1 MKIMGKTLAVAAVAL
16 AASIAFGEQEP
27 SSEEVDL
34 STLEFKYTRH
44 GCVKDTE
51 TGRYHMVMIL
61 LDKNRREVHKIFLT
75 PTPEECEFQLKWLP
89 DVDSNGGCSDA
100 TLVEELEMKAY
111 RAVAAEV
118 LKIEK
123 AAAAAAGKVPSDDEM
138 RRNVKKVV
146 EFVQKMILTN
156 SRDERDLIEWGM
168 SVLIDARMWAT
179 NVYDKMVKK
188 GEEIPFKTYM
198 TNPLPKGAPSE
209 RVVVPLSRHDG
220 KSRRRIVECE
230 LNGHKCRMMVDTG
243 STTTVVYESF
253 VKKFLDGVK
262 PEKSK
267 DDAGMISNVKSSL
280 ARAELTSF
288 KVGDADFGAFNIG
301 SIPGNEGDV
310 EDGILGMDVLGRV
323 PALLSLA
330 GDKLVFNPSDE
341 DTAGFGKPER
351 LRGRNCLVSKIGVM
365 WGKTPLFA
373 LIDTGAVD
381 STANP
386 SVNWPAE
393 TGEERAVTVR
403 DVNGVHQGTSR
414 VGAEDTVD
422 VGGITIPV
430 HPNLREYGPYRFVI
444 GANDI
449 AKCDMLIKDGAFS
462 FRKAA
467 TAKDVEQEPSAKEEP
482 SAKQEPPAKEVP
494 CQSPDDVDLET
505 IEYSKVRVVH
515 REDSESGR
523 YIEVVDLLDDDSELL
538 CEIVVT
544 PTVEDCK
551 FQRKWLPDV
560 NSYAF
565 GAEELELKVYMAVAA
580 EVLKI
585 EKENAAGGKM
595 PSEDKLRRHIKK
607 VVQYVQM
614 EMNIASLDQ
623 KELFASL
630 VKAYLHSR
638 SVVADAYDK
647 VCRQGKKF
655 TREYTAAND
664 LPKGAPSERVVVP
677 LSKEGGK
684 SCRRIVECELDGQ
697 KCRMLIDT
705 GASASAVS
713 KDFVERRLGDD
724 RLKTPARSKSA
735 KRSTNIRVQTYR
747 VELASFKVGDA
758 DFGKFRMCSFKC
770 GGKEYDGILGMD
782 VLGRVPTLLSLGGD
796 KLVFNPDDDDVAG
809 FGKPERLR
817 GITPLVSK
825 VGAKW
830 GKTPLFALID
840 TGANESGAI
849 RTVNWPLASEEPFMM
864 KVRDA
869 NGIHE
874 EKTWR
879 GAKGDISLG
888 GVKLSVRPLLSEL
901 GSSRF
906 FVGAKDLEKCDILI
920 KGDKFAFRK
929 AHRQKK

>member
-1 MKIMGKTLAVAAVAL
+1 MNIMGKTLAVAAVAL
-16 AASIAFGEQEP
+16 AASVAFGKQDT
-27 SSEEVDL
+27 SSEVDL
-34 STLEFKYTRH
+34 STLDFKYTRH
-44 GCVKDTE
+44 GCVKDVE
-51 TGRYHMVMIL
+51 TGRYHMLMIL
-61 LDKNRREVHKIFLT
+61 LDAQRREVHKIFLT

-89 DVDSNGGCSDA
+89 DIDSNGGHSNA

-123 AAAAAAGKVPSDDEM
+123 AAADAAGKVPSDDET
-138 RRNVKKVV
+138 RSHVKKVV

-156 SRDERDLIEWGM
+156 SRDEHELIEWCM

-179 NVYDKMVKK
+179 NVYEKMVKK

-198 TNPLPKGAPSE
+198 TNPLPKGAPSK

-230 LNGHKCRMMVDTG
+230 LNGRKCRMLVDTG

-253 VKKFLDGVK
+253 AKKFLDGVK
-262 PEKSK
+262 LEKDK

-288 KVGDADFGAFNIG
+288 KVGDADFGAFKIG
-301 SIPGNEGDV
+301 SIPGNKGDV

-323 PALLSLA
+323 PTLLSL
-330 GDKLVFNPSDE
+330 GGNKLVFNPSDE

-373 LIDTGAVD
+373 LIDTGSVD

-386 SVNWPAE
+386 SVNWPAK

-430 HPNLREYGPYRFVI
+430 HPNLREYAPYRFVI

-462 FRKAA
+462 FRNASP
-467 TAKDVEQEPSAKEEP
+467 AKDEEQEPSAKEEP
-482 SAKQEPPAKEVP
+482 SVKEEPCP
-494 CQSPDDVDLET
+494 SPDDVDLET

-515 REDSESGR
+515 REDNESGR
-523 YIEVVDLLDDDSELL
+523 YIEVVDLLDEDSVLL

-544 PTVEDCK
+544 PTAEECK

-565 GAEELELKVYMAVAA
+565 GAEELEMKVYMALAA
-580 EVLKI
+580 EVLKL

-595 PSEDKLRRHIKK
+595 PSEDKLKRHIKK

-614 EMNIASLDQ
+614 ERNIASLDQ
-623 KELFASL
+623 KALFSSL

-638 SVVADAYDK
+638 SVARDAYDK
-647 VCRQGKKF
+647 VCKDGKKF
-655 TREYTAAND
+655 TREYRAAND
-664 LPKGAPSERVVVP
+664 LPKGAPSKRVVVT
-677 LSKEGGK
+677 LSREGGK
-684 SCRRIVECELDGQ
+684 SRRRIVECELDGQ

-713 KDFVERRLGDD
+713 KDFVERCLGEE
-724 RLKTPARSKSA
+724 RLKKPARSKSA
-735 KRSTNIRVQTYR
+735 KRSSNIRVETYR
-747 VELASFKVGDA
+747 VALASFKVGGA
-758 DFGKFRMCSFKC
+758 DFGEFRICSFQLGRK
-770 GGKEYDGILGMD
+770 GYDGILGMD
-782 VLGRVPTLLSLGGD
+782 VLGRIPTLLSLGGD

-849 RTVNWPLASEEPFMM
+849 RTVNWPLVSEEPFTMRI
-864 KVRDA
+864 RDA

-888 GVKLSVRPLLSEL
+888 GVKLSVSPLLTEL
-901 GSSRF
+901 GPNRF
-906 FVGAKDLEKCDILI
+906 FVGANDLEKCDILI